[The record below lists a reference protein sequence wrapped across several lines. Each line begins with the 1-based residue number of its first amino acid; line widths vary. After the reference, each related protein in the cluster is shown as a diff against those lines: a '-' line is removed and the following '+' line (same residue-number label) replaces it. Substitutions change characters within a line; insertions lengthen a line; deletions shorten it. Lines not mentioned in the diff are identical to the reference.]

1 MNPITKI
8 QLENFQSHQKTAIEI
23 APNGQ
28 LTVIVGPSD
37 TGKTVILRALRW
49 VFYNQPQGSD
59 FIRAGATYARV
70 TVEFASGHIVVRH
83 RSTGSINRYLVNG
96 ETYEGFGGSVPLE
109 IQDVTG
115 VRPVTIGDMDLTLNL
130 AEQLDGPFLGRS
142 ISAGARAK
150 VLGKLAGTEEID
162 LAGKRLGTDLFRS
175 NQEEKRL
182 KASLVETR
190 DKIAGYDYL
199 PAMKQKIEKLEAL
212 AATIK
217 KAQERRRALVELKGA
232 HDRAETGAL
241 GAMAVIR
248 RWRGIREAEG
258 AVRDAEAAAA
268 QKNKTLE
275 LHDKFINLRSAI
287 NHCLIVID
295 KWAGMDDAEA
305 LVKEAEAAA
314 QKKRQIEV
322 LDNRLEAASD
332 GILNAW
338 LVIDKWAGLKNTEAL
353 VREAEAAA
361 ERRQQLEG
369 ISQKHYSITIA
380 IEYGEDVLK
389 RLKGLPEAEEVLQF
403 VANSLARKTALVD
416 KKHDYEQVEK
426 LRSLALVKLVKYQ
439 YIDEAEAQVS
449 LASKAEKRLL
459 TLLDLENRHK
469 FYGKEMQDCLKR
481 VDFYKEQVSE
491 LEAAY
496 LEGLVAAGVC
506 PTCGQK
512 TCKENLKE
520 AI

>member
-8 QLENFQSHQKTAIEI
+8 TIENFQSHQKTAIEI

-59 FIRAGATYARV
+59 FIRAGATYVRV

-109 IQDVTG
+109 VQEVTG

-130 AEQLDGPFLGRS
+130 AEQLDGPFLGKS

-162 LAGKRLGTDLFRS
+162 LASKRLGTDLYRS

-190 DKIAGYDYL
+190 EKIAGYDFL
-199 PAMKQKIEKLEAL
+199 PAMKEKIVALEAL
-212 AATIK
+212 AATVK
-217 KAQERRRALVELKGA
+217 KAQERRRALAELKGA

-248 RWRGIREAEG
+248 RWRGTREAGLIVAGIDAAAEKKRSIEALDGNLVRINAGINSAWAVIDRLAGLRG
-258 AVRDAEAAAA
+258 AEALFRETEAAADRRQRVQELKNIYLRVAVVVAEAERDIESQKGIHEAEQALQAAAEA
-268 QKNKTLE
+268 QKQK
-275 LHDKFINLRSAI
+275 
-287 NHCLIVID
+287 
-295 KWAGMDDAEA
+295 EA
-305 LVKEAEAAA
+305 LV
-314 QKKRQIEV
+314 
-322 LDNRLEAASD
+322 
-332 GILNAW
+332 G
-338 LVIDKWAGLKNTEAL
+338 
-353 VREAEAAA
+353 
-361 ERRQQLEG
+361 
-369 ISQKHYSITIA
+369 
-380 IEYGEDVLK
+380 
-389 RLKGLPEAEEVLQF
+389 
-403 VANSLARKTALVD
+403 

-439 YIDEAEAQVS
+439 YIDEAEAQVK
-449 LASKAEKRLL
+449 LAGDTEKNLL
-459 TLLDLENRHK
+459 TLLA
-469 FYGKEMQDCLKR
+469 LKDKHEHYCKGVETTR
-481 VDFYKEQVSE
+481 LQVEFYKEHVYE

-496 LEGLVAAGVC
+496 LEELVAAGVC

-512 TCKENLKE
+512 IGKENLKE